1 MKARDRQEA
10 WKNSLRE
17 NFCVEQ
23 LVLSS
28 QSPPSSLIRRIR
40 VSGADLVRG
49 SRPACSAPHTTAAGQ
64 SGHAGNLS
72 ELHCLHCQESTWDTA
87 LLPCRLGQP
96 IHSYTGHITILEHMP
111 GGICLFPCPCLH
123 PASSRPCF
131 HPPRQVGRLV
141 SPGLMLL
148 RQGLVTQSRLSL
160 NLLSPWLCLLS
171 VALTG
176 VHPHTQMWLPY
187 LMVTPCAFSKTIF
200 TCHFSCSGAYHSSPS
215 SY

>member
-1 MKARDRQEA
+1 MPAT
-10 WKNSLRE
+10 S
-17 NFCVEQ
+17 
-23 LVLSS
+23 LSS
-28 QSPPSSLIRRIR
+28 TASTVKGALGTQPSCRAGWDNPSIATQAISPSL
-40 VSGADLVRG
+40 STCLV
-49 SRPACSAPHTTAAGQ
+49 ASA
-64 SGHAGNLS
+64 S
-72 ELHCLHCQESTWDTA
+72 
-87 LLPCRLGQP
+87 
-96 IHSYTGHITILEHMP
+96 
-111 GGICLFPCPCLH
+111 FPCPCLH

-131 HPPRQVGRLV
+131 HPPRQVRRLV

-176 VHPHTQMWLPY
+176 MHPHTQMWLPY